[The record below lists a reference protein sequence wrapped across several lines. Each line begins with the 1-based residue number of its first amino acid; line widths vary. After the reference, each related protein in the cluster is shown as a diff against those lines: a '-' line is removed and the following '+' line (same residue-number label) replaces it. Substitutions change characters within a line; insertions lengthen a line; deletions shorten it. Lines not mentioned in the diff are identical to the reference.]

1 MIQRM
6 VSSAV
11 IAGLVVGLLAAVLH
25 FAFLQGPIL
34 EAERYETG
42 ALVHFAPGGAGQ
54 EHQAVG
60 GAGGDVTS
68 KTTGTAATEP
78 AVTASD
84 PGQDTGGKAGR
95 VTVRNALTVFFKIG
109 MQIAFALLL
118 VAGFSV
124 AEAYGRRITAR
135 DGLLWGIAGFAAF
148 QLAPA
153 MGLAPE
159 LPGTMAAAL
168 EARQLW
174 WVSVV
179 AATGVAL
186 ALLGYGRGPAA
197 WGAALILLAAPHLIG
212 APELDSYSGV
222 TPPEL
227 SAAFAARTL
236 GCGLIA
242 WAALGWLAGHLWSGK
257 TG

>member
-11 IAGLVVGLLAAVLH
+11 IAGLAVGLLAAVLH
-25 FAFLQGPIL
+25 FAFLQGLIL

-42 ALVHFAPGGAGQ
+42 ALVHFAAGGAS
-54 EHQAVG
+54 
-60 GAGGDVTS
+60 VT
-68 KTTGTAATEP
+68 TDTAAADT
-78 AVTASD
+78 AVTGSAVAASD
-84 PGQDTGGKAGR
+84 PDQDNAAAAGF
-95 VTVRNALTVFFKIG
+95 VTTRNALTVFFKIG

-118 VAGFSV
+118 VAGFAV
-124 AEAYGRRITAR
+124 AEAYGRRVTAR

-179 AATGVAL
+179 AATVVAL
-186 ALLGYGRGPAA
+186 ALLGYGRGTAA

-212 APELDSYSGV
+212 APELDGYSGV

-257 TG
+257 TGQA